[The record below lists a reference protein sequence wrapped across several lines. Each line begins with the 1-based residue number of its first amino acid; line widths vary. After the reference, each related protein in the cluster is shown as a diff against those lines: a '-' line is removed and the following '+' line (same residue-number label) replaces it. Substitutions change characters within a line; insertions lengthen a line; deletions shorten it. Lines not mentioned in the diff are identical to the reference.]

1 MPERRYDPPMVALSR
16 QPVEGSGA
24 VRGGDLEEDYSLR
37 PRSAPQLLDLGV
49 EVLARRF
56 LVCVGVCV
64 LLWFP
69 LRLLMPFYQALA
81 QGQGPVPE
89 QLAWI
94 LGTTGMLMLLQGLID
109 VLATTAVTLLSY
121 QELLG
126 RRLGVVET
134 LRRTTRRLPAL
145 IAIFLL
151 KAVIIGFGL
160 LLLSGVSLF
169 CPPFLLVAF
178 AYYLFFQWK
187 LAVAPSAL
195 ILEDL
200 GVGEAIR
207 RSFALSRSSFLRYF
221 GIYVL
226 ALILGAG
233 FSLGLTAGDYPL
245 LWEEIIDSSGIPEP
259 VFNGFIVVLS
269 SIFSGV
275 VTAINAVA
283 ITAYYLDSRIR
294 REGLDLEMRLERLRS
309 VVSPS
314 GEPAR

>member
-1 MPERRYDPPMVALSR
+1 VL
-16 QPVEGSGA
+16 EG
-24 VRGGDLEEDYSLR
+24 EYSLR

-56 LVCVGVCV
+56 LICVGVCV

-69 LRLLMPFYQALA
+69 LRLLMPFYQRMAE
-81 QGQGPVPE
+81 GQGPVPE
-89 QLAWI
+89 QMTWI
-94 LGTTGMLMLLQGLID
+94 LGTTAMLMLLQGLID

-126 RRLGVVET
+126 RRLGVAAT
-134 LRRTTRRLPAL
+134 LRRTLRRLPAL
-145 IAIFLL
+145 IAIFIL

-160 LLLSGVSLF
+160 VLLSGVSIF

-195 ILEDL
+195 ILEEL

-207 RSFALSRSSFLRYF
+207 RSFELSRSSFLRYF
-221 GIYVL
+221 GVYIL
-226 ALILGAG
+226 AAVLGAG

-245 LWEEIIDSSGIPEP
+245 LWEQLVDSTGIPEP
-259 VFNGFIVVLS
+259 VFNGLIIVLS
-269 SIFSGV
+269 SVFSGV

-309 VVSPS
+309 TLSPP
-314 GEPAR
+314 GEPAG

>member
-1 MPERRYDPPMVALSR
+1 MVALSR
-16 QPVEGSGA
+16 QPVEGAGA
-24 VRGGDLEEDYSLR
+24 VRGGVLEGEYSLR

-56 LVCVGVCV
+56 LICVGVCV

-69 LRLLMPFYQALA
+69 LRLLMPFYQRMAE
-81 QGQGPVPE
+81 GQGPVPE
-89 QLAWI
+89 QMTWI
-94 LGTTGMLMLLQGLID
+94 LGTTAMLMLLQGLID

-126 RRLGVVET
+126 RRLGVAAT
-134 LRRTTRRLPAL
+134 LRRTLRRLPAL
-145 IAIFLL
+145 IAIFIL

-160 LLLSGVSLF
+160 VLLSGVSIF

-195 ILEDL
+195 ILEEL

-207 RSFALSRSSFLRYF
+207 RSFELSRSSFLRYF
-221 GIYVL
+221 GVYIL
-226 ALILGAG
+226 AAVLGAG

-245 LWEEIIDSSGIPEP
+245 LWEQLVDSTGIPEP
-259 VFNGFIVVLS
+259 VFNGLIIVLS
-269 SIFSGV
+269 SVFSGV

-309 VVSPS
+309 TLSPP
-314 GEPAR
+314 GEPAG

>member
-1 MPERRYDPPMVALSR
+1 M
-16 QPVEGSGA
+16 
-24 VRGGDLEEDYSLR
+24 RGGVLEGEYSLR

-56 LVCVGVCV
+56 LICVGVCV

-69 LRLLMPFYQALA
+69 LRLLMPFYQRMAE
-81 QGQGPVPE
+81 GQGPVPE
-89 QLAWI
+89 QMTWI
-94 LGTTGMLMLLQGLID
+94 LGTTAMLMLLQGLID

-126 RRLGVVET
+126 RRLGVAAT
-134 LRRTTRRLPAL
+134 LRRTLRRLPAL
-145 IAIFLL
+145 IAIFIL

-160 LLLSGVSLF
+160 VLLSGVSIF

-195 ILEDL
+195 ILEEL

-207 RSFALSRSSFLRYF
+207 RSFELSRSSFLRYF
-221 GIYVL
+221 GVYIL
-226 ALILGAG
+226 AAVLGAG

-245 LWEEIIDSSGIPEP
+245 LWEQLVDSTGIPEP
-259 VFNGFIVVLS
+259 VFNGLIIVLS
-269 SIFSGV
+269 SVFSGV

-309 VVSPS
+309 TLSPP
-314 GEPAR
+314 GEPAG